1 MQGRAVDQRI
11 LREQLR
17 RVASLTGSGV
27 LLNLMLAGALAW
39 VLRHYFPLPLL
50 GIWLVAVLLLN
61 GLRRLVANRFLRES
75 GDSETAAGVAAG
87 LAAFHLHYLVLA
99 TLTALCW
106 GGLAAYMLAGE
117 TIYQGLI
124 VLSVSFG
131 LAGGA
136 IAFVGFAP
144 RLYAGYMVGL
154 LAPPALRALAA
165 GSEIGIAAGIVMLV
179 FIGVLL
185 RTCHHFHL
193 RFVEGMRAQLDNQQL
208 VADLRVAV
216 AQAGAANSALLQEAR
231 VRAEAETAERIAKE
245 DAERANRAKSDFLA
259 IMSHE
264 IRTPLNAII
273 GFSELLAEREL
284 SGEDRDYAARIHD
297 ASESLLALVNDIL
310 DFSKIEASK
319 LVLEEAAFDL
329 REVLRGAA
337 AANEL
342 NARRRG
348 LEFTVSPAPDLP
360 ERLVGDRTRL
370 SQILVNLLSNAV
382 KFTREGG
389 VRLEVARV
397 VGVAPGRCT
406 LRFSV
411 RDTGIGIAPEKQAL
425 IFDAFT
431 QADHSTTRNFGG
443 TGLGLAI
450 CKRLALLMGGDI
462 RIESRPGEGSAFHLT
477 VPFLAPAAA
486 AAAGERDPA
495 PAAMAWPGRRA
506 LAVDDNEIN
515 LKLVS
520 LMLQR
525 VGMQVDTADNGAAA
539 LQACAR
545 QTYDLLLMDIE
556 MPDMS
561 GLETTRRLRMAG
573 HTMPIIALT
582 AHAVTSL
589 EEQCR
594 EAGMHGY
601 VTKPISL
608 QQLGRMIAQVL

>member
-1 MQGRAVDQRI
+1 MPDQSMEERVQ
-11 LREQLR
+11 REQLV
-17 RVASLTGSGV
+17 RVAALAHSGI
-27 LLNLMLAGALAW
+27 LLNIMLTVAIGW
-39 VLRHYFPLPLL
+39 VLHRVVPVPVLVVW
-50 GIWLVAVLLLN
+50 GILLVALN
-61 GLRRLVANRFLRES
+61 LARWALVVRFLRRR
-75 GDSETAAGVAAG
+75 DTADAGMFQAG
-87 LAAFHLHYLVLA
+87 YLLLI
-99 TLTALCW
+99 TLVGLCW
-106 GGLAAYMLAGE
+106 GGLSATTLGDASVQ
-117 TIYQGLI
+117 IGLI
-124 VLSVSFG
+124 GLACAFG

-136 IAFVGFAP
+136 IAFVGFVP
-144 RLYAGYMVGL
+144 RLYGGYLLGL
-154 LAPPALRALAA
+154 LVPPAISALTI
-165 GSEIGIAAGIVMLV
+165 GSETGMIAGLIITV

-185 RTCHHFHL
+185 RTCFDFHL
-193 RFVEGMRAQLDNQQL
+193 RFVEGLRNRFDNVQL
-208 VADLRVAV
+208 VADLRDAV
-216 AQAGAANSALLQEAR
+216 ARAETANSALQQEAK
-231 VRAEAETAERIAKE
+231 VRAEAEEAERAARQ

-284 SGEDRDYAARIHD
+284 SGEERDYAARIHD

-319 LVLEEAAFDL
+319 LVLEEAVFDL

-348 LEFTVSPAPDLP
+348 LEFIVAPAPDLP
-360 ERLVGDRTRL
+360 ERVVGDRTRL

-389 VRLEVARV
+389 VRLEVERV
-397 VGVAPGRCT
+397 VGVIPGRCT

-462 RIESRPGEGSAFHLT
+462 RIDSRAGEGSAFHLT
-477 VPFLAPAAA
+477 VPFRVE
-486 AAAGERDPA
+486 AAGAAGDSKPA
-495 PAAMAWPGRRA
+495 STVMAWPGKRA
-506 LAVDDNEIN
+506 LAVDDNGIN

-525 VGMQVDTADNGAAA
+525 VGMQVDTAENGAAA
-539 LQACAR
+539 IESCAR
-545 QTYDLLLMDIE
+545 HSYDLLLMDIE

-561 GLETTRRLRMAG
+561 GLETTRRLRIAG

-601 VTKPISL
+601 VTKPVSL
-608 QQLGRMIAQVL
+608 QQLGQMIAQVI